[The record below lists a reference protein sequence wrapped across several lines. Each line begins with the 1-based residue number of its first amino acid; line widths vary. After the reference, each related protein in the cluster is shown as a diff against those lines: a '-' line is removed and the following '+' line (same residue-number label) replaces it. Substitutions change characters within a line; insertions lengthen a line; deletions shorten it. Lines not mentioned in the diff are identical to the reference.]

1 MLGCIKVKHVVCFPN
16 KTTTSMIILVICI
29 LLMRLASGNTE
40 KIVLSRQDFHLKGER
55 EQSPS
60 VDMKFSTPSSVSW
73 VPYYDLRHF
82 NLSKSVKYDD
92 KRNFVVQMAP
102 IYVSV
107 DGRWFDY
114 WDQLEIRVCWSASV
128 RFSGLLF

>member
-1 MLGCIKVKHVVCFPN
+1 
-16 KTTTSMIILVICI
+16 
-29 LLMRLASGNTE
+29 MRLASGNTE
-40 KIVLSRQDFHLKGER
+40 KIVLSRQDFYLKGER
-55 EQSPS
+55 KQYPL
-60 VDMKFSTPSSVSW
+60 VDMKFSTPSFVSW
-73 VPYYDLRHF
+73 VPSYDLRHF

-107 DGRWFDY
+107 DDRWFDY

-128 RFSGLLF
+128 RFSGLFF